1 LIVPDDLAIDSLG
14 NVYVGQAANRGV
26 SVFKVVHQEASP
38 PLVGQTMKNNQG
50 QSSRVTEEHVSDR
63 PEFAVD
69 QGNDLASADSGDSGG
84 NAEAVESQ
92 HKEVNQ
98 DE

>member
-1 LIVPDDLAIDSLG
+1 
-14 NVYVGQAANRGV
+14 VG
-26 SVFKVVHQEASP
+26 EA
-38 PLVGQTMKNNQG
+38 TENNQE
-50 QSSRVTEEHVSDR
+50 QSSRMTEEFVTNR
-63 PEFAVD
+63 PEFVVD
-69 QGNDLASADSGDSGG
+69 QGNDLGSADSGDSGG